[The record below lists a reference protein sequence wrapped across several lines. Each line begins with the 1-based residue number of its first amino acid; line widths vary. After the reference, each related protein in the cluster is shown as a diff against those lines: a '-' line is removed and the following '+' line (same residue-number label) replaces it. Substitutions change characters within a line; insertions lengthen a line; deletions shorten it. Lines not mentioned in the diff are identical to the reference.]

1 MSVGKILKEFLK
13 KYKFKTLLIV
23 LSILVVT
30 IMALLPAQVL
40 RIIVDQVIPS
50 GDGNRLLLAAI
61 VYVITYVLV
70 GMTTFVKDI
79 LMLSFS
85 QQFMKRL
92 RYFMMKHIGKLSYT
106 SLVNT
111 DSGNLEAYFN
121 NDVNA
126 LNELFTSGVVSMIT
140 DLLKMVGILISI
152 FIYST
157 IFGWIV
163 LGVIPVLLLFTS
175 VVRKGM
181 LKAQLKTKF
190 LEGNVNKILLEN
202 VENMEQIK
210 VNKAEA
216 YAGKKY
222 IHILKNHFKA
232 SQASN
237 FYDAVFS
244 PVMQLIRS
252 TLICVILLLSG
263 WKPALFGMSI
273 GMIISAIAL
282 LTDLFSP
289 IENLGMELQTI
300 QKSIAALKRI
310 NAFFKMETDEEKL
323 SLEVQDY
330 TLQYQNVSFRYQE
343 KEVIQDFSLTISPG
357 EKIVLQGPSGAGK
370 STLMK
375 LAMGLLKPTLGEVK
389 VGNQAVYLL
398 NDTIRKEL
406 FSIVYQDP
414 FFSGDSIYEEICLKD
429 ASITKERVREVLDYV
444 GLNYIQDIDQK
455 LNPAYYSSG
464 ELALFNIARMMIR
477 NPKIIFLDE
486 MNAKLDPITSKTII
500 ALINEYAKDK
510 TVISINHYG
519 AALDNAKIIQL

>member
-1 MSVGKILKEFLK
+1 MSVGKVLIEFLK
-13 KYKFKTLLIV
+13 KYKIKTFFIILC
-23 LSILVVT
+23 ILVAT
-30 IMALLPAQVL
+30 IVALLPAQIL
-40 RIIVDQVIPS
+40 RVIVDEVIPS
-50 GDGNRLLLAAI
+50 GNNIRLLVVGI
-61 VYVITYVLV
+61 VYVLTYVLV
-70 GMTTFVKDI
+70 GMTTFFKDI

-85 QQFMKRL
+85 QQFMKKL
-92 RYFMMKHIGKLSYT
+92 RYTMMRHIGKLSYT

-111 DSGNLEAYFN
+111 DSGNLEVYFN

-140 DLLKMVGILISI
+140 DLLKMIGILISI
-152 FIYST
+152 FIYSV

-163 LGVIPVLLLFTS
+163 LAVIPVLLIFTS

-181 LKAQLKTKF
+181 LKAQLKTKS

-210 VNKAEA
+210 VNKANS
-216 YAGKKY
+216 YAEKKY
-222 IHILKNHFKA
+222 TSILKNHFKA

-252 TLICVILLLSG
+252 TLICIILLLSG
-263 WKPALFGMSI
+263 WKPDLFGMSV

-310 NAFFKMETDEEKL
+310 NGFFSLETDAAKKHYEI
-323 SLEVQDY
+323 QDFSIRY
-330 TLQYQNVSFRYQE
+330 EAVSFHYEE
-343 KEVIQDFSLTISPG
+343 KEVIHNFSLTISEG
-357 EKIVLQGPSGAGK
+357 DKIILQGPSGAGK

-375 LAMGLLKPTLGEVK
+375 LAMGLLKPSSGDVK
-389 VGNQAVYLL
+389 IGNESIYLL
-398 NDTIRKEL
+398 DEETRKKL

-414 FFSGDSIYEEICLKD
+414 FFSGGSIYEEISLKD
-429 ASITKERVREVLDYV
+429 DSISKEKVKEILGYV
-444 GLNYIQDIDQK
+444 GLDYIKDIDQR
-455 LNPAYYSSG
+455 LNPSSYSSG

-486 MNAKLDPITSKTII
+486 MNAKLDPITSRSII
-500 ALINEYAKDK
+500 ALINVYAKDK

-519 AALDNAKIIQL
+519 TALDNAKIIQL